1 MKKFLL
7 KKNLLK
13 RYQRDFHE
21 KKMLKKMSTERAF
34 SIIKK
39 PIMTEKSTNLNQF
52 NQYCFVVSKDS
63 NSNEIKKAIEKVF
76 KVKVTKV
83 NTSIV
88 RGKSKT
94 FKGTLGYK
102 KDYKK
107 AIITLE
113 EGNTIDSSLEI
124 K

>member
-1 MKKFLL
+1 MTKH
-7 KKNLLK
+7 KN
-13 RYQRDFHE
+13 DI
-21 KKMLKKMSTERAF
+21 SIERAF
-34 SIIKK
+34 SIIHK
-39 PIMTEKSTNLNQF
+39 PLMTEKSTNLNQF